1 MRKLS
6 RWYVTEYERF
16 TARTIKVW
24 FFQDFSEA
32 QSFQR
37 DRDQFYNSIG
47 LSQQRGVTRP
57 LPEISESEFDMF
69 TKIIDDEESLDH
81 VMRIFD
87 VR

>member
-1 MRKLS
+1 VRKLGL
-6 RWYVTEYERF
+6 WYVTEYEHF

-32 QSFQR
+32 QSFQQ
-37 DRDQFYNSIG
+37 DREQFYNSIG
-47 LSQQRGVTRP
+47 LSDKRGVTKP
-57 LPEISESEFDMF
+57 SPEISESEFNMF

-81 VMRIFD
+81 VMRVFD

>member
-6 RWYVTEYERF
+6 LWYVTEYEHF

-37 DRDQFYNSIG
+37 DREKFYTSIG
-47 LSQQRGVTRP
+47 LSKQRGVTKP
-57 LPEISESEFDMF
+57 LPEISDSEFDMF